1 MSASVQEWSA
11 VEVRSSEVLP
21 GSFLGL
27 LEWVLDES
35 ALAHEDDS
43 EEESGEYPSH
53 AVENAS
59 LVIEERVCRDSNKA
73 QDNVNVT
80 SPVKAPLPGSIPS
93 NDSPPIEGEANDPVD
108 RDHESIKSVNTA
120 RKGLLELASKWK
132 IPSEAI
138 QDKEHTSSETKDS
151 TPSWSISA
159 IGEDPTPPPNK
170 NLPAQENGTQNPFNH
185 GSSPMVEELHSSS
198 NPRSLSIAA
207 WVMDTTEG
215 PVPNL
220 IAPKA
225 GNAPVHCSAID
236 PETGDF
242 LPAIEH
248 PETKFHHN
256 FNLQSEPAYR
266 RGDITSDM
274 QISRE
279 LKARAKLAQRFQERH
294 FVQEGV
300 QNAVQEEA
308 ESPFPRADCTIRPAT
323 DDDIEGILETINSER
338 QTSEENC
345 HKTSVALKPWN
356 IVGVLNKCKKDNRP
370 FIVATGGEDDLL
382 DRSKWP
388 AGADRAYK
396 EYVKYLGKSAKRQ
409 ATIVG
414 FAFAMPRESSSFDA
428 RDIHIDHSCN
438 ITLFVHPSHKG
449 KKYGSALLDRI
460 LMSVSPIHRSLIDF
474 EWKCDDAVGIY
485 EQLASNN
492 VRQYARV
499 FVEYL
504 DAHDEDQRL
513 PSRKKLLENF
523 GFSQV
528 GRLSCLK
535 SELREGKT
543 RWLDLFVWE
552 LEAQALENVR

>member
-1 MSASVQEWSA
+1 M
-11 VEVRSSEVLP
+11 
-21 GSFLGL
+21 
-27 LEWVLDES
+27 
-35 ALAHEDDS
+35 
-43 EEESGEYPSH
+43 
-53 AVENAS
+53 
-59 LVIEERVCRDSNKA
+59 
-73 QDNVNVT
+73 
-80 SPVKAPLPGSIPS
+80 
-93 NDSPPIEGEANDPVD
+93 
-108 RDHESIKSVNTA
+108 
-120 RKGLLELASKWK
+120 
-132 IPSEAI
+132 
-138 QDKEHTSSETKDS
+138 
-151 TPSWSISA
+151 
-159 IGEDPTPPPNK
+159 
-170 NLPAQENGTQNPFNH
+170 
-185 GSSPMVEELHSSS
+185 
-198 NPRSLSIAA
+198 
-207 WVMDTTEG
+207 
-215 PVPNL
+215 
-220 IAPKA
+220 
-225 GNAPVHCSAID
+225 
-236 PETGDF
+236 
-242 LPAIEH
+242 
-248 PETKFHHN
+248 
-256 FNLQSEPAYR
+256 
-266 RGDITSDM
+266 
-274 QISRE
+274 
-279 LKARAKLAQRFQERH
+279 
-294 FVQEGV
+294 
-300 QNAVQEEA
+300 
-308 ESPFPRADCTIRPAT
+308 
-323 DDDIEGILETINSER
+323 
-338 QTSEENC
+338 
-345 HKTSVALKPWN
+345 
-356 IVGVLNKCKKDNRP
+356 
-370 FIVATGGEDDLL
+370 ATGGEDDLL